1 MTMGIDDERAAV
13 NSLVPNNKSHIKN
26 GVIVTWE
33 SEETQPTQ
41 SEINDEM
48 IRLQAAYDTQAYARS
63 RKLEYDALNQLEM
76 QYDDKVN
83 DTTTWEDAIIAIKAK
98 YPKPE

>member
-41 SEINDEM
+41 SEINAEM

-83 DTTTWEDAIIAIKAK
+83 DTTTWEDAILAIKDK
-98 YPKPE
+98 YPKP

>member
-41 SEINDEM
+41 SEINAEM

-63 RKLEYDALNQLEM
+63 RKVEYDALNQNEM
-76 QYDDKVN
+76 QFDDEVN
-83 DTTTWEDAIIAIKAK
+83 STTTWKDAIIAIKAK

>member
-83 DTTTWEDAIIAIKAK
+83 DTTTWEDAILAIKDK
-98 YPKPE
+98 YPKP